1 MSDMTEIKG
10 LVEKVNEALVPLRAE
25 VDSIKAA
32 QRDVV
37 TETKFDKMAAQVTE
51 AMEKLQAIE
60 QKNAAIEAAFAR
72 RDAGNVDGAKE
83 LEAKGRDALQEFKA
97 GRDRGDLEIRA
108 MATDTQQTGGF
119 LVMPDLSST
128 VVSRVFETS
137 PIRLVANVEQAGF
150 VGIDEDL
157 ADAATRELAEE
168 TGVAV
173 EVARL
178 VANVEQAGSKS
189 REFLIDDDEAGATWS
204 GERSVA
210 TDDTPDVGAKE
221 IVTHEITST
230 MKATA
235 TMIEDAYLDLASWM
249 QTKGA
254 DKISRTENTAFFT
267 GTGIKQPRGLLTY
280 AAWASAGVYERDK
293 IEQIASGGATTLT
306 ADGLIDTQAA
316 LKEAYQAQ
324 AVWLM
329 KRATFGSIIKLKGAD
344 NFYFGPM
351 MLAQGVP
358 TMQLLGRRVM
368 FCDDMQ
374 ALGTGSNLVC
384 AYGDFGRAYTI
395 LDRVGLQVLRDPFT
409 ADPYTL
415 FRLRRR
421 TGGDVTSFDAVK
433 LTKLAAS

>member
-37 TETKFDKMAAQVTE
+37 TETKFDKMAAQVTD

-83 LEAKGRDALQEFKA
+83 LEAKGREALQEFKA

-108 MATDTQQTGGF
+108 MASDTQQTGGF

-137 PIRLVANVEQAGF
+137 PIRLVS
-150 VGIDEDL
+150 
-157 ADAATRELAEE
+157 
-168 TGVAV
+168 
-173 EVARL
+173 
-178 VANVEQAGSKS
+178 NVEQAGSKS

>member
-10 LVEKVNEALVPLRAE
+10 LVEKVNEALVPLRSE
-25 VDSIKAA
+25 VESLKAS

-37 TETKFDKMAAQVTE
+37 TEAKFDKMADQVTA

-60 QKNAAIEAAFAR
+60 QKQAATDAAMQRGDFGGK
-72 RDAGNVDGAKE
+72 GNSD
-83 LEAKGRDALQEFKA
+83 LEAKGREALAAFKTA
-97 GRDRGDLEIRA
+97 EKSHGNLEIRA
-108 MATDTQQTGGF
+108 MATDTQPGGGV
-119 LVMPDLSST
+119 LVMPELSAT
-128 VVSRVFETS
+128 VVTRIFETS
-137 PIRLVANVEQAGF
+137 PLRLVGNIEQAG
-150 VGIDEDL
+150 
-157 ADAATRELAEE
+157 T
-168 TGVAV
+168 
-173 EVARL
+173 
-178 VANVEQAGSKS
+178 KS
-189 REFLIDDDEAGATWS
+189 RTFLIDDDEGSATWS

-210 TDDTPDVGAKE
+210 TDDTPDLGQKE
-221 IVTHEITST
+221 IVVHEITAT

-235 TMIEDAYLDLASWM
+235 TMIEDAYLDIGAWL
-249 QTKGA
+249 QGKGA
-254 DKISRTENTAFFT
+254 DKISRSENTAFFT
-267 GTGIKQPRGLLTY
+267 GNGVNKPRGLLTY
-280 AAWASAGVYERDK
+280 SAWASAGVYERDK

-316 LKEAYQAQ
+316 LKEAYQAS
-324 AVWLM
+324 ATWLM
-329 KRATFGSIIKLKGAD
+329 KRATFGAVIKLKGAD

-358 TMQLLGRRVM
+358 TMQLLGKRVI

-374 ALGTGSNLVC
+374 ALGTGSNLAV

-433 LTKLAAS
+433 LTKLSAS

>member
-37 TETKFDKMAAQVTE
+37 TETKFDKMAAQVTD

-137 PIRLVANVEQAGF
+137 PIRLVANVEQAG
-150 VGIDEDL
+150 
-157 ADAATRELAEE
+157 
-168 TGVAV
+168 
-173 EVARL
+173 
-178 VANVEQAGSKS
+178 SKS

-210 TDDTPDVGAKE
+210 TDDTPGVGLKE

>member
-83 LEAKGRDALQEFKA
+83 LEAKGREALQEFKA

-137 PIRLVANVEQAGF
+137 PIRLVANVEQAG
-150 VGIDEDL
+150 
-157 ADAATRELAEE
+157 
-168 TGVAV
+168 
-173 EVARL
+173 
-178 VANVEQAGSKS
+178 SKS

-210 TDDTPDVGAKE
+210 TDDTPGVGLKE

>member
-72 RDAGNVDGAKE
+72 RDAGNADGAKE

-137 PIRLVANVEQAGF
+137 PIRLVANVEQAG
-150 VGIDEDL
+150 
-157 ADAATRELAEE
+157 
-168 TGVAV
+168 
-173 EVARL
+173 
-178 VANVEQAGSKS
+178 SKS

-210 TDDTPDVGAKE
+210 TDDTPDIGLKE

-249 QTKGA
+249 ETKGA
-254 DKISRTENTAFFT
+254 DKISRTENSAFFT

>member
-37 TETKFDKMAAQVTE
+37 TETKFDKMAAQVTD

-83 LEAKGRDALQEFKA
+83 LEAKGREALQEFKA

-137 PIRLVANVEQAGF
+137 PIRLVANVEQAG
-150 VGIDEDL
+150 
-157 ADAATRELAEE
+157 
-168 TGVAV
+168 
-173 EVARL
+173 
-178 VANVEQAGSKS
+178 SKS

-210 TDDTPDVGAKE
+210 TDDTPDIGLKE

-254 DKISRTENTAFFT
+254 DKISRTENSAFFT

-280 AAWASAGVYERDK
+280 AAWASAAVYERDK

>member
-37 TETKFDKMAAQVTE
+37 TETKFDKMASQVTE
-51 AMEKLQAIE
+51 AIEKLQAIE

-83 LEAKGRDALQEFKA
+83 LEAKGREALQEFKA

-137 PIRLVANVEQAGF
+137 PIRLVANVEQAG
-150 VGIDEDL
+150 
-157 ADAATRELAEE
+157 
-168 TGVAV
+168 
-173 EVARL
+173 
-178 VANVEQAGSKS
+178 SKS

-210 TDDTPDVGAKE
+210 TDDTPDVGLKE

-280 AAWASAGVYERDK
+280 AAWSSAGVYERDK

-329 KRATFGSIIKLKGAD
+329 KRATFGAIIKLKGAD

-358 TMQLLGRRVM
+358 TMQLLGKRVM

>member
-72 RDAGNVDGAKE
+72 RDAGNADGAKE
-83 LEAKGRDALQEFKA
+83 LEAKGREALQEFKA

-108 MATDTQQTGGF
+108 MASDTQQTGGF

-137 PIRLVANVEQAGF
+137 PI
-150 VGIDEDL
+150 
-157 ADAATRELAEE
+157 
-168 TGVAV
+168 
-173 EVARL
+173 RL

-210 TDDTPDVGAKE
+210 TDDTPDVGLKE

>member
-137 PIRLVANVEQAGF
+137 PIRLVANVEQAG
-150 VGIDEDL
+150 
-157 ADAATRELAEE
+157 
-168 TGVAV
+168 
-173 EVARL
+173 
-178 VANVEQAGSKS
+178 SKS

-210 TDDTPDVGAKE
+210 TDDTPDVGLKE
-221 IVTHEITST
+221 IVSHEITST

-254 DKISRTENTAFFT
+254 DKISRTENSAFFT

>member
-37 TETKFDKMAAQVTE
+37 TETKFDKMASQVTE
-51 AMEKLQAIE
+51 AIEKLQAIE

-72 RDAGNVDGAKE
+72 HDAGNVDGAKE
-83 LEAKGRDALQEFKA
+83 LEAKGREALQEFKA

-137 PIRLVANVEQAGF
+137 PIRLVANVEQAG
-150 VGIDEDL
+150 
-157 ADAATRELAEE
+157 
-168 TGVAV
+168 
-173 EVARL
+173 
-178 VANVEQAGSKS
+178 SKS

-210 TDDTPDVGAKE
+210 TDDTPDVGLKE

-267 GTGIKQPRGLLTY
+267 GTGIKQPRGMLTY
-280 AAWASAGVYERDK
+280 AAWSSAGVYERDK

-358 TMQLLGRRVM
+358 TMQLLGKRVM

>member
-137 PIRLVANVEQAGF
+137 PIRLVANVEQAG
-150 VGIDEDL
+150 
-157 ADAATRELAEE
+157 
-168 TGVAV
+168 
-173 EVARL
+173 
-178 VANVEQAGSKS
+178 SKS

-210 TDDTPDVGAKE
+210 TDDTPGVGLKE

>member
-72 RDAGNVDGAKE
+72 RDAGNADGAKE
-83 LEAKGRDALQEFKA
+83 LEAKGREALQEFKA

-137 PIRLVANVEQAGF
+137 PIRLVANVEQAG
-150 VGIDEDL
+150 
-157 ADAATRELAEE
+157 
-168 TGVAV
+168 
-173 EVARL
+173 
-178 VANVEQAGSKS
+178 SKS

-210 TDDTPDVGAKE
+210 TDDTPDVGLKE

-280 AAWASAGVYERDK
+280 AAWSSAGVYERDK

>member
-37 TETKFDKMAAQVTE
+37 TETKFDKMAAQVTD

-72 RDAGNVDGAKE
+72 RDAGNADGAKE

-108 MATDTQQTGGF
+108 MASDTQQTGGF

-137 PIRLVANVEQAGF
+137 PI
-150 VGIDEDL
+150 
-157 ADAATRELAEE
+157 
-168 TGVAV
+168 
-173 EVARL
+173 RL

-210 TDDTPDVGAKE
+210 TDDTPDVGLKE

-254 DKISRTENTAFFT
+254 DKISRTENSAFFT